1 MASLVQGVLVR
12 WHDRHEVILG
22 AGEPEESPV
31 DLEVGALEDV
41 LRVVGQAADV
51 EQGGAS

>member
-41 LRVVGQAADV
+41 LVMLVKHV
-51 EQGGAS
+51 ILLNLF